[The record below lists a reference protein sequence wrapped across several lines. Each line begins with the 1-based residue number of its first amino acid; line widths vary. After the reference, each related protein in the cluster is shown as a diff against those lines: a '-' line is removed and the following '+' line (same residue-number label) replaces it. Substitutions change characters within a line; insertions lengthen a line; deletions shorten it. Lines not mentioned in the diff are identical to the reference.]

1 MVLMKDQYGACG
13 SECKTMQRACEKIV
27 ADRDTDVAEILFTG
41 SPQRA
46 ALVQHMC
53 HNDDEDGFGACVK
66 KAPPLPKA
74 RPKGPAFDPVDKKDL
89 DMQRMMKNMKDM
101 GMGGMSM
108 YNRDD
113 MEDMMDDEDMED
125 PSLTDNPYK
134 NYDQSIYDPPRA
146 PRAGRGRKGRRRGQR
161 RGFGDRGGIDAAMSW
176 GKGLFAPSK
185 ESAAKA
191 ETESLGEL

>member
-1 MVLMKDQYGACG
+1 
-13 SECKTMQRACEKIV
+13 
-27 ADRDTDVAEILFTG
+27 
-41 SPQRA
+41 
-46 ALVQHMC
+46 
-53 HNDDEDGFGACVK
+53 
-66 KAPPLPKA
+66 
-74 RPKGPAFDPVDKKDL
+74 
-89 DMQRMMKNMKDM
+89 MKNMKDM

-134 NYDQSIYDPPRA
+134 NYDQSIYDPPEPPA
-146 PRAGRGRKGRRRGQR
+146 PGVAEKVADAVRGAGSAI
-161 RGFGDRGGIDAAMSW
+161 RGGIEAAMSW